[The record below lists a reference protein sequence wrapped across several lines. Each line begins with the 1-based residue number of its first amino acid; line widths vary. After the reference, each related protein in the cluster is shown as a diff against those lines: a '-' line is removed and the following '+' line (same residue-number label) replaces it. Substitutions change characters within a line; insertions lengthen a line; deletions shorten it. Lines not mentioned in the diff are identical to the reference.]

1 LLLARSLVRALE
13 ERKAEEIV
21 LLDVQGCCPFADFFV
36 LCSGS
41 SERMLRALTETVV
54 EAAHKEYKMP
64 ARLEG
69 RPESGWVL
77 IDLGT
82 VIAHIFTPQRRE
94 YYDLEELWKDG
105 KVIVRIQ

>member
-1 LLLARSLVRALE
+1 
-13 ERKAEEIV
+13 
-21 LLDVQGCCPFADFFV
+21 
-36 LCSGS
+36 
-41 SERMLRALTETVV
+41 MLRALEETVV
-54 EAAHKEYKMP
+54 EAAHKEHKIP

-77 IDLGT
+77 VDLGT

-94 YYDLEELWKDG
+94 YYDLEELWQDG